1 MVLFC
6 AEVERVSESDTA
18 EQLKYWVDVEGS
30 ENHRAQLD
38 LIPPGSR
45 VLEIGAG
52 PGHMTRALARRD
64 CIVTAVERNEALAA
78 PGGRVRPG
86 PPVRTIPH
94 RLVTLSGPAPTHSP
108 SPPDREKKFFFLL
121 TERCQTPVGGWGDD

>member
-6 AEVERVSESDTA
+6 AEVERVPESDTA
-18 EQLKYWVDVEGS
+18 EQPKYWVDVEGS

-38 LIPPGSR
+38 LILPGSR

-64 CIVTAVERNEALAA
+64 CIVTAVESNETLAA
-78 PGGRVRPG
+78 SARRACERVIVVDVESSDFEG
-86 PPVRTIPH
+86 
-94 RLVTLSGPAPTHSP
+94 
-108 SPPDREKKFFFLL
+108 
-121 TERCQTPVGGWGDD
+121 